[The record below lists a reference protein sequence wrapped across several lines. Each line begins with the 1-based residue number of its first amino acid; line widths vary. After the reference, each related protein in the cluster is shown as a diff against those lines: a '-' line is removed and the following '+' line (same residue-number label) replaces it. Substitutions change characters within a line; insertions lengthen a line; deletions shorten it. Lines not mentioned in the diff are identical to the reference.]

1 MSACWSDGYLVGW
14 TVCRL
19 VILSYFPKRAG
30 GYTSI
35 CPLSEHLVFDEWY
48 KRRNNETNIIHIKVQ
63 FETVRN
69 QNSNLSKRQQFYWT
83 IAVRDDDIKENIGIY
98 GCIKRVNFPSHLPL
112 LQSIRVASIHN
123 HLERKSRIFHSYF
136 SCRSPYL
143 FWNIPPTP
151 LVIIRVWT
159 VFGTID

>member
-69 QNSNLSKRQQFYWT
+69 QNSNLSKWQQFYWT

-98 GCIKRVNFPSHLPL
+98 GCITRVNLPSHFSILP
-112 LQSIRVASIHN
+112 SIRVASTTY
-123 HLERKSRIFHSYF
+123 LERKSRIFHSYF
-136 SCRSPYL
+136 SCRSPCL